1 MTQARRRFRA
11 ARRGLTLVVSLLSAG
26 WLHAAPGECS
36 DSPGQYEKEGYAVR
50 RIRIDAPLAWLAPVR
65 RDLDAII
72 GRMALKERSAADP
85 GLFTVAAFNHGFL
98 DVQEGLG
105 NLKVDRFSRLAI
117 QFGWSGIEACDPADR
132 SLEVV
137 YHVYTAQLSPSLV
150 SLFHSLAAL
159 GRTPVDDGA
168 TRALAAVNPQPFVG
182 YDRTRNVFGGIRLA
196 PAMAGPFRAALLEL
210 WGSSTSHL
218 IRASLAGSHDFATGA
233 LHELEWRAGYLNS
246 DLPSPE
252 LRLRQGF
259 GHAQIFASTRPVA
272 GNEFTARFGAS
283 FEGGNQQTDLA
294 TAPAGSLDFP
304 STGFFAL
311 KTYAGQSMRAGPV
324 VLRNSYG
331 FEVGKAGD
339 GLATRY
345 TKHIVDSAHSTRFLI
360 GDHRPL
366 SIDTR
371 FSAGFLNAGH
381 GAPVAERFFG
391 GSVVRPFISGDSWN
405 LPADPL
411 IRSFPPNRLALYT
424 PGGTGGDRF
433 FSGSLTVAAPVWR
446 IPLVPEEVLSDPQF
460 SNLIDLQLGLAETSL
475 ASEYRSKAKDVV
487 ELARQVMDTVPP
499 ELATLARIA
508 GTATPFAAC
517 QSDIRLVNT
526 RIKAIG
532 EKLADGAAD
541 LTSIRTIAA
550 QPDTTPLKT
559 SYLTKLQGSC
569 GKAEST
575 LTDGDANTFKSSLDK
590 LADLQ
595 KKFRQDFQ
603 TAQDSP
609 AAKAFADQATKDM
622 IYPRRVIRELLHEVN
637 LISVSPVAIFDAAR
651 SWQSGLPAGD
661 VRYGGGGGL
670 RLTIVNLDLTATYAW
685 TIGRK
690 PGEGAGALLFT
701 FGVSNLFR

>member
-1 MTQARRRFRA
+1 
-11 ARRGLTLVVSLLSAG
+11 
-26 WLHAAPGECS
+26 
-36 DSPGQYEKEGYAVR
+36 
-50 RIRIDAPLAWLAPVR
+50 
-65 RDLDAII
+65 
-72 GRMALKERSAADP
+72 
-85 GLFTVAAFNHGFL
+85 LFTVARFNEGFG
-98 DVQEGLG
+98 DVQNRLG
-105 NLKVDRFSRLAI
+105 DLKVDRFSRLAI

-150 SLFHSLAAL
+150 SLFHSLGAL
-159 GRTPVDDGA
+159 GREPVNDGF
-168 TRALAAVNPQPFVG
+168 TRALAAIQPQPFIG
-182 YDRTRNVFGGIRLA
+182 YDRTRNVLGGIRLA
-196 PAMAGPFRAALLEL
+196 PPAAGPFGAALLEL

-218 IRASLAGSHDFATGA
+218 VRASLAGSHDFATGA
-233 LHELEWRAGYLNS
+233 LHSLEWRAGYLNS

-252 LRLRQGF
+252 LRLRQGY
-259 GHAQIFASTRPVA
+259 GHAQVFGSTRPLT
-272 GNEFTARFGAS
+272 GNEFTARFGVS

-294 TAPAGSLDFP
+294 TVPAGSLDFP
-304 STGFFAL
+304 STGFIVL

-331 FEVGKAGD
+331 FEVGKAGE
-339 GLATRY
+339 GLSTRY
-345 TKHIVDSAHSTRFLI
+345 TKHILDSAHETRFLI

-391 GSVVRPFISGDSWN
+391 GSVVRPFISGDPWN
-405 LPADPL
+405 IPADPL

-460 SNLIDLQLGLAETSL
+460 TDLIDLQLGLAETSL

-487 ELARQVMDTVPP
+487 ALAQQVVNTAPP
-499 ELATLARIA
+499 ELTTLTRIA
-508 GTATPFAAC
+508 GTAAPFAAC
-517 QSDIRLVNT
+517 RADIGLT
-526 RIKAIG
+526 DKRIAAIR
-532 EKLADGAAD
+532 EKLADGEAD

-550 QPDTTPLKT
+550 QPDTTPLRT
-559 SYLTKLQGSC
+559 SYLTKVQASC
-569 GKAEST
+569 GAAGST
-575 LTDGDANTFKSSLDK
+575 LAGDDANSFKSA
-590 LADLQ
+590 LARLAELQ
-595 KKFRQDFQ
+595 KQFRQDFQ
-603 TAQDSP
+603 TAADSP
-609 AAKAFADQATKDM
+609 AAKAYADQARKDM
-622 IYPRRVIRELLHEVN
+622 LYPRRVIRELLHEVN
-637 LISVSPVAIFDAAR
+637 LISVSPVAVFDAAR
-651 SWQSGLPAGD
+651 SWQSGLPSGD
-661 VRYGGGGGL
+661 VRYAGGGGL